1 MDIIRKLLIL
11 VIILTTFY
19 AIYKLLKSRDDI
31 KMQTK
36 KELDKH
42 KMLTEGFST
51 QVSIGPIQDKFKDLQ
66 LREFIIKSSYNTI
79 VNDKGDVDKE
89 MIEKVLIR
97 GCRCLH
103 FKIKTNSGGSEVVY
117 NDAVIDGVPFNDV
130 LGKINSKAFST
141 PSPSPTDP
149 LFLYLVT
156 DTLDSAAIK
165 RVNGLLTLNFP
176 KRLYSGKVDKSTKL
190 QRLMGKVIII
200 GKGSLLRKN
209 ITADVVDGLPIYN
222 YQQILNRIQKK
233 VTKVSETGFATN
245 KDIFEMVLPNS
256 DDTILPPSPNSFIKS
271 YYSQFILYK
280 FYLENELLEKYE
292 RIFNVAKSAFVPIST
307 LIDKYALNSAIEGFE
322 CAGTPIECDEI
333 KRQEAEIKP
342 SIPSQ
347 PALPLGW
354 GKFKFW

>member
-19 AIYKLLKSRDDI
+19 IIYKLLKSRDDI
-31 KMQTK
+31 KVQAK
-36 KELDKH
+36 QELDKY
-42 KMLTEGFST
+42 KMLKEGFST
-51 QVSIGPIQDKFKDLQ
+51 HVSTGPIQDKFKDLQ

-117 NDAVIDGVPFNDV
+117 NDAVIDGVPLAYV
-130 LGKINSKAFST
+130 LSKINSKAFST

-165 RVNGLLTLNFP
+165 RVNDLLTTNFP
-176 KRLYSGKVDKSTKL
+176 NRMYTGKVDKSTEI
-190 QRLMGKVIII
+190 RGLMGKVIVI
-200 GKGSLLRKN
+200 GKGDLLSKS
-209 ITADVVDGLPIYN
+209 ISADVVNGLPVYN
-222 YQQILNRIQKK
+222 YDQILSRVGKK
-233 VTKVSETGFATN
+233 VTKVSETGFETD
-245 KDIFEMVLPNS
+245 KDTFEMVLPNT
-256 DDTILPPSPNSFIKS
+256 DDTVSPPPPNSFIKS
-271 YYSQFILYK
+271 YYSQFVLYK
-280 FYLENELLEKYE
+280 FYLENELLEEYE
-292 RIFNVAKSAFVPIST
+292 QIFDDAKSAFVPIST
-307 LIDKYALNSAIEGFE
+307 LIDKYTLETTVEGFE
-322 CAGTPIECDEI
+322 CSGTPIECDEI
-333 KRQEAEIKP
+333 QKQEADIKP
-342 SIPSQ
+342 SVPSQ

-354 GKFKFW
+354 GKLRLW

>member
-31 KMQTK
+31 KMQAK
-36 KELDKH
+36 QELDKH
-42 KMLTEGFST
+42 KMLKEGFST
-51 QVSIGPIQDKFKDLQ
+51 NVSTGPIQDKFKDLQ

-89 MIEKVLIR
+89 MIEKVLVR

-103 FKIKTNSGGSEVVY
+103 FKVKTNSGGSEVVY
-117 NDAVIDGVPFNDV
+117 NEGASDGVPLADV
-130 LGKINSKAFST
+130 LSKINSKAFST

-156 DTLDSAAIK
+156 DTLDSDAIT
-165 RVNGLLTLNFP
+165 RVNSMLTTNFP
-176 KRLYSGKVDKSTKL
+176 NRLHAGKVDKSTEIR
-190 QRLMGKVIII
+190 RLMGKVIVI
-200 GKGSLLRKN
+200 GKGDLLNN
-209 ITADVVDGLPIYN
+209 IVADVVNGLPVYS
-222 YQQILNRIQKK
+222 YEQILNSVGKK
-233 VTKVSETGFATN
+233 VTKVSETEFETD
-245 KDIFEMVLPNS
+245 KDTFKMVLPNT
-256 DDTILPPSPNSFIKS
+256 DDDMVLPPPPNSFIKS

-280 FYLENELLEKYE
+280 FYIENELLEEYE
-292 RIFNVAKSAFVPIST
+292 KIFDDAKSAFVPIST
-307 LIDKYALNSAIEGFE
+307 LIDKYSLEDLDKQ
-322 CAGTPIECDEI
+322 DEDD
-333 KRQEAEIKP
+333 EIKP

-354 GKFKFW
+354 GKLQLV